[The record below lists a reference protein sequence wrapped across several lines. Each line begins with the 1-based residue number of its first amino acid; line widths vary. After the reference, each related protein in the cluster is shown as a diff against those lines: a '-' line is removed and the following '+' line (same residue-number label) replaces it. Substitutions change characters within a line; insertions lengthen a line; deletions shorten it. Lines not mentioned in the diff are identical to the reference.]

1 MSLSGRSLM
10 VVLIC
15 ALLESVHCAEGSWFE
30 IDEGDGSLLIPDL
43 ISKYGYEVESHLVT
57 TEDGYELTMFR
68 ILPRQPSE
76 TKKLP
81 VLMVHG
87 LMSSS
92 VDFIIIGPNNSL
104 AYLLADNG
112 YDVWLANARG
122 TRYSRKHSTLSVDS
136 EEYWNFSFHEIGY
149 YDLPAKIDYILN
161 TTNNNKLQYVG
172 FSQGTTVFFVMGSTR
187 PEYNDKIA
195 LMIALSPA
203 VLITRVRSPIVWL
216 IVEALKEIKRRK
228 IPYGDFEIIP
238 HSYLSYYIAQGLCAE
253 DDPENV
259 CYKLISLL
267 TGFDPDGYDQKLIT
281 EYIGHTPAGASINQ
295 IIHFA
300 QVYMKNGFQQYD
312 YGRKGNIQRYG
323 TKKPPV
329 YNLKL
334 VTASILVYYGLNDWL
349 VHPQD
354 VLDLVKVLPR
364 VIAAK
369 QVADER
375 FNHIDFVVAKNV
387 RSLLYDQ
394 VIEAMEEYSQN

>member
-1 MSLSGRSLM
+1 M
-10 VVLIC
+10 
-15 ALLESVHCAEGSWFE
+15 
-30 IDEGDGSLLIPDL
+30 
-43 ISKYGYEVESHLVT
+43 
-57 TEDGYELTMFR
+57 
-68 ILPRQPSE
+68 
-76 TKKLP
+76 
-81 VLMVHG
+81 
-87 LMSSS
+87 
-92 VDFIIIGPNNSL
+92 
-104 AYLLADNG
+104 
-112 YDVWLANARG
+112 
-122 TRYSRKHSTLSVDS
+122 
-136 EEYWNFSFHEIGY
+136 
-149 YDLPAKIDYILN
+149 
-161 TTNNNKLQYVG
+161 
-172 FSQGTTVFFVMGSTR
+172 
-187 PEYNDKIA
+187 
-195 LMIALSPA
+195 
-203 VLITRVRSPIVWL
+203 
-216 IVEALKEIKRRK
+216 
-228 IPYGDFEIIP
+228 
-238 HSYLSYYIAQGLCAE
+238 
-253 DDPENV
+253 
-259 CYKLISLL
+259 
-267 TGFDPDGYDQKLIT
+267 IT

-394 VIEAMEEYSQN
+394 VIEAMEEYRQN